1 MNEFFQWV
9 MLHNRPWDTHPPLS
23 DAETEE
29 LFSLMADPSLDD
41 AARAAV
47 EQPATPP

>member
-1 MNEFFQWV
+1 MNDFFQWV

-29 LFSLMADPSLDD
+29 LFEILDRSVEALRRRFSLG
-41 AARAAV
+41 
-47 EQPATPP
+47 